1 LASGDFLEL
10 KERAAR
16 AARFDA
22 SDSTDLTRAGEA
34 VNQAYLTAVTRD
46 GIQFDFLEQEGQWDC
61 TAGDD
66 VYTYADI
73 ATAIG
78 VTGASIAEI
87 LWLTNDT
94 DGSVLESRSWADLE
108 KGASSSQND
117 DPSGCPYRW
126 AKWASR
132 IRLYPDP
139 DAAYRFGTFVK
150 LVPAEMSADA
160 DTPLIPLSYRHSV
173 IVPLAASILL
183 RMEGGSEAHQEAQF
197 YQRQYEDAWM
207 SMRTAHA
214 GGRPPTFNLKSPGWD
229 DPRADSVSGDPYHWT
244 R

>member
-1 LASGDFLEL
+1 LASGEFLEL

-22 SDSTDLTRAGEA
+22 TDSTDLTRAGEA

-61 TAGDD
+61 TAGSD

-78 VTGASIAEI
+78 VTGASVAEI

-139 DAAYRFGTFVK
+139 DQEYRFGTFVK
-150 LVPAEMSADA
+150 LVPAEMSDDE
-160 DTPLIPLSYRHSV
+160 DTPLIPLAYRHSV

-214 GGRPPTFNLKSPGWD
+214 GGRAPTFNLKSPGWD
-229 DPRADSVSGDPYHWT
+229 APRDDAVSGDPYYWT

>member
-22 SDSTDLTRAGEA
+22 TDSTDLTRAGEA
-34 VNQAYLTAVTRD
+34 VNQAYLTACTRD

-61 TAGDD
+61 VADSD
-66 VYTYADI
+66 VYTYASI

-87 LWLTNDT
+87 LWLTNDS
-94 DGSVLESRSWADLE
+94 DGSVLESRSWSDLE
-108 KGASSSQND
+108 KGTFSTQDD
-117 DPSGCPYRW
+117 DPTGEPFRW
-126 AKWASR
+126 AKWGSR
-132 IRLYPDP
+132 IRLSPSP

-150 LVPAEMSADA
+150 LKPAEMSADA
-160 DTPLIPLSYRHSV
+160 DEPLIPLEYRHPV
-173 IVPLAASILL
+173 IVSLATAILL
-183 RMEGGSEAHQEAQF
+183 RMEGGGEAHNEARA
-197 YQRQYEDAWM
+197 YQAEYDQAWM

-214 GGRPPTFNLKSPGWD
+214 GGRAPTFNLKSPGWTD
-229 DPRADSVSGDPYHWT
+229 RRDDSVSNDPYFWT